1 MWYNYSV
8 KRLALIS
15 TAILLSLAIGGGISA
30 NAAAET
36 VYPQNSDFVFSLS
49 FSDLKDY
56 AVSDGALAF
65 VDGNTVK
72 VYETEKPGD
81 SAKSAYKN
89 GSLTEY
95 SGFDVTI
102 SSIDFQNGEFYYADG
117 NGTVYSLSDK
127 AEAEGISIAP
137 PQDTLLCKD
146 NGFMYALLDGRI
158 RIIDP
163 KAENSEDMAVEIEGD
178 FSVLKQYGTH
188 VYAINGNRLCKF
200 TDAEMEI
207 TEMQYVDFS
216 PSKTIS
222 VGNAQQALKDYTL
235 KFVTVAQDSFMTE
248 INLSAPLT
256 GYFDAG
262 ETQQTTEDA
271 SALLLGYTGNAA
283 IISIGKKSYI
293 TLKTNVTENGDGSE
307 YFTQAEFTKAQ
318 LLGDAIYASPFVM
331 ECVYAIYPATG
342 AIVKVTG
349 KLHNDVL
356 ESDFYQVEYTYLN
369 NGQDVTVKGYVIGGL
384 LTGDNV
390 NDNARPEE
398 KPDENY
404 SEKNNIQT
412 VLLVLMV
419 VILVLIAISYLTWI
433 CLSDKRLKRKNKK
446 QDGDK

>member
-1 MWYNYSV
+1 M

-158 RIIDP
+158 RIIDR
-163 KAENSEDMAVEIEGD
+163 K
-178 FSVLKQYGTH
+178 SV
-188 VYAINGNRLCKF
+188 V
-200 TDAEMEI
+200 
-207 TEMQYVDFS
+207 
-216 PSKTIS
+216 
-222 VGNAQQALKDYTL
+222 
-235 KFVTVAQDSFMTE
+235 
-248 INLSAPLT
+248 
-256 GYFDAG
+256 
-262 ETQQTTEDA
+262 
-271 SALLLGYTGNAA
+271 
-283 IISIGKKSYI
+283 
-293 TLKTNVTENGDGSE
+293 
-307 YFTQAEFTKAQ
+307 
-318 LLGDAIYASPFVM
+318 
-331 ECVYAIYPATG
+331 
-342 AIVKVTG
+342 
-349 KLHNDVL
+349 
-356 ESDFYQVEYTYLN
+356 
-369 NGQDVTVKGYVIGGL
+369 
-384 LTGDNV
+384 
-390 NDNARPEE
+390 
-398 KPDENY
+398 
-404 SEKNNIQT
+404 
-412 VLLVLMV
+412 
-419 VILVLIAISYLTWI
+419 
-433 CLSDKRLKRKNKK
+433 
-446 QDGDK
+446 